1 MNIADNIIKNKLK
14 NVYFI
19 WGSGKTVTANAL
31 AAKYGFFVY
40 HTDNRT
46 PHFKKAEPEYQPTMC
61 RNVPDVWVLD
71 KNDMLGWEAAI
82 VREMTPMIICD
93 LITLADR
100 HDRVICEGDI
110 DIDSI
115 INCVTNAV
123 TIINHGKSYDFFDR
137 PDQHNMLDS
146 IRNRT
151 DISET
156 EKQKMIENA
165 YNIVKSDYTADEP
178 PHEVTVYGVKSVIR
192 DETTTPDDVAAM
204 IAKCWG
210 II

>member
-46 PHFKKAEPEYQPTMC
+46 PHFKKAEPEYQPAMC
-61 RNVPDVWVLD
+61 RNVPDVWALD
-71 KNDMLGWEAAI
+71 KNNMLGWEAAI
-82 VREMTPMIICD
+82 VREMTPMIIW
-93 LITLADR
+93 
-100 HDRVICEGDI
+100 
-110 DIDSI
+110 
-115 INCVTNAV
+115 
-123 TIINHGKSYDFFDR
+123 
-137 PDQHNMLDS
+137 
-146 IRNRT
+146 
-151 DISET
+151 
-156 EKQKMIENA
+156 
-165 YNIVKSDYTADEP
+165 
-178 PHEVTVYGVKSVIR
+178 VKSVIR